1 MWPWEDYLILLNDIG
16 LGNNLGGIMPKAQ
29 AIKEKINQQIG
40 YIKLTTLCIAKQNK
54 TPKKKKTVNK
64 MKIQPKGKRKFL
76 QARH

>member
-1 MWPWEDYLILLNDIG
+1 
-16 LGNNLGGIMPKAQ
+16 MPKAQ